1 MRFAMNKFLPFLVL
15 LCVATLF
22 AQNKVVA
29 YFPHWA
35 QYAQFKPSDVRYN
48 LVTEIRYG
56 YLSPSG
62 SELLFADESDK
73 ENFLNLAK
81 RAKDAGVKFTVAI
94 GGLGAEEAVKGVS
107 PSDLAAA
114 AKKFQQ
120 EYGVNSFE
128 IDGGAIGAKEL
139 PKLLLQAA
147 GIANAG
153 FAVSVAIPGVES
165 LASSVSSAD
174 FSKIDNFSL
183 WFTDEASASDS
194 RVKPNSNT
202 SEVIKTLSAFAK
214 AGVPKNKLMPIVPFY
229 GKTFYKAKGLG
240 SSHEGTGS
248 GDDGVLP
255 YKNIM
260 EKFNKKNAYSVSFD
274 ESSKSEVAVSEDETI
289 VFNGIPSIKAVAE
302 AVKENGYG
310 GVAAFDISGD
320 RKEPIV
326 SLLVT
331 IGQVLRPEIDYK
343 KKK

>member
-1 MRFAMNKFLPFLVL
+1 MNKFLPFFIL
-15 LCVATLF
+15 LCVTTLF

-35 QYAQFKPSDVRYN
+35 QYAQFKPSDVRYH

-62 SELLFADESDK
+62 SELLFTDESDK
-73 ENFLNLAK
+73 ENFLSLAK
-81 RAKDAGVKFTVAI
+81 LAKNAGVKITVAI

-107 PSDLAAA
+107 PSDFAAA
-114 AKKFQQ
+114 AKKFQK

-128 IDGGAIGAKEL
+128 IDGGAIDAKDL
-139 PKLLLQAA
+139 PKLFSQAVA
-147 GIANAG
+147 LANAG
-153 FAVSVAIPGVES
+153 FTVSIAVPGVES
-165 LASSVSSAD
+165 LASAASSAD
-174 FSKIDNFSL
+174 FSKIENFSL

-202 SEVIKTLSAFAK
+202 TEVLKILSAFAK

-240 SSHEGTGS
+240 SSHEGVGS
-248 GDDGVLP
+248 GNDGVLP
-255 YKNIM
+255 YKDILD
-260 EKFNKKNAYSVSFD
+260 KFKDTVSYKVSFD
-274 ESSKSEVAVSEDETI
+274 EATRSEVAVGESETI
-289 VFNGIPSIKAVAE
+289 VFNGIPSIKVIAE

-310 GVAAFDISGD
+310 GVATFDISGD